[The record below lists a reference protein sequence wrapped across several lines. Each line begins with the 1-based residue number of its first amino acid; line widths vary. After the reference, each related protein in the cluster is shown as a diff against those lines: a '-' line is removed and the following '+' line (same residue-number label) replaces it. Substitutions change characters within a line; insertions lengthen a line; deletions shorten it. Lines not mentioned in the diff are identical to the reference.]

1 MWSIVEEAGR
11 RWIAACTDEERGW
24 VPRRGRESWLGL
36 MWEVESLRRGAVF
49 GRSHASITPRAVT
62 VSRQMLHAIAPRQTR
77 SEIRA
82 SIRFVGRG
90 VASRLPILSAD
101 WAMTEMLRTSAE

>member
-1 MWSIVEEAGR
+1 
-11 RWIAACTDEERGW
+11 
-24 VPRRGRESWLGL
+24 
-36 MWEVESLRRGAVF
+36 
-49 GRSHASITPRAVT
+49 
-62 VSRQMLHAIAPRQTR
+62 MLHAIAPRQTR

-82 SIRFVGRG
+82 RFVGRG